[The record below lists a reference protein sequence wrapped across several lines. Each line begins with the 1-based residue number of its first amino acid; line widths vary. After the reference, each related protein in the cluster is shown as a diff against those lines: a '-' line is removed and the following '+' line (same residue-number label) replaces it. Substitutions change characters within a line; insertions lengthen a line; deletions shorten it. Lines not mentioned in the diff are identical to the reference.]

1 MMELATNT
9 IKADSTIGSQRV
21 VRKAMCNLLRVW
33 AQLRDFHVRLT
44 RLLDAVKR
52 VHFARRGG
60 RYYVEYVEHEARG
73 IHQGSRGGAGL
84 STGRVSPP
92 HPQRCR
98 SVGGPASRPDIIT
111 ARP

>member
-52 VHFARRGG
+52 VHFACRCSKIMSPHNCNQTLSPCKDGDHESERVPTGESDRECGG
-60 RYYVEYVEHEARG
+60 RAAERT
-73 IHQGSRGGAGL
+73 R
-84 STGRVSPP
+84 
-92 HPQRCR
+92 
-98 SVGGPASRPDIIT
+98 SRPPAAT
-111 ARP
+111 E